1 MSLPTI
7 VTPTVKP
14 ESKMPDAPKKNLG
27 AKYELPE
34 SLVKNLLPEFNQVHV
49 PKLKLPEIGFK
60 MPEKG
65 EICYAPRKEEEMCE
79 PVDELSYSEWYEQ
92 QVKEYKEDMREEMKW
107 R

>member
-1 MSLPTI
+1 MSLP
-7 VTPTVKP
+7 TPTVKP
-14 ESKMPDAPKKNLG
+14 ESKMPDAPKKDMG

-49 PKLKLPEIGFK
+49 PKLKLPEIATK

-79 PVDELSYSEWYEQ
+79 PVDELSYGEWYEQ
-92 QVKEYKEDMREEMKW
+92 QVREYKEDRREEMRW
-107 R
+107 RY